1 MLRRPNR
8 RPYARLGQPVLQ
20 AGLRRQSLH
29 ERGLVPTGVTRI
41 VLYGRRAGKPAKKLR
56 RYRPRRGVV
65 IRLRP
70 GRWRLWTR
78 AADAAGNVELSPPRP
93 DARLRVTKRR
103 R

>member
-1 MLRRPNR
+1 MSDPG
-8 RPYARLGQPVLQ
+8 A
-20 AGLRRQSLH
+20 

-56 RYRPRRGVV
+56 RYRARRGVV

-78 AADAAGNVELSPPRP
+78 AADAAGNVELSPRRP